1 MWRMADEQN
10 LLLIGELSPNF
21 LGLAFKATIKYL
33 SSRQSN
39 FRRGEKISDSSVVY
53 NLNW

>member
-1 MWRMADEQN
+1 MWRMSDEQN

-21 LGLAFKATIKYL
+21 LGLAFKATYITYL

-39 FRRGEKISDSSVVY
+39 FRHGEKIKCQQCQV
-53 NLNW
+53 LFK